1 MKLHCHR
8 PALTTAFQ
16 VVGGVVP
23 TRTPKDILRSVKL
36 QSVDGTVTLTG
47 TDTEVGIRY
56 EIPGVEAEGNVTALV
71 PAARMMSI
79 LRELTDDAVVLEITE
94 DAVWVRSGGSEF
106 KLSAADPEE
115 FPEVAAFQDAQ
126 YHRVPG
132 RVLREMI
139 RRTVFATD
147 EESTRYALGGV
158 LVELK
163 ADSIALAATD
173 SRRLAV
179 TTAACQ
185 SDGVEAG
192 NVNPVVPSKA
202 MQLIERSIA
211 EDDDEVWLAVHQNDV
226 VVRCG
231 ASTISSQLV
240 QGRFPRYADVIPRAA
255 DAKSVIDLVVG
266 PFYSAVRQAQIVT
279 DEESRGVDFV
289 FGDGKLTLI
298 SQAADVG
305 QSRIEVPIPYD
316 GEELKILF
324 DPRFVAEFLRVL
336 EPEQQVRLHLID
348 AESAAVFRVAD
359 AYTYVVMPLSR
370 DR

>member
-23 TRTPKDILRSVKL
+23 TRTPKEILRSVKL
-36 QSVDGTVTLTG
+36 QAVDGTVTLNG

-56 EIPGVEAEGNVTALV
+56 EIPGVEAEGNVAALV
-71 PAARMMSI
+71 PAARMISI
-79 LRELTDDAVVLEITE
+79 LRELTDDTVVLEVLE
-94 DAVWVRSGGSEF
+94 EAVWVRSGGSEF
-106 KLSAADPEE
+106 KLAAADPAE
-115 FPEVAAFQDAQ
+115 FPDVASFRDEQF
-126 YHRVPG
+126 HRIPG
-132 RVLREMI
+132 RALREMI

-158 LVELK
+158 LLELK
-163 ADSIALAATD
+163 ADSVALAATD

-179 TTAACQ
+179 ATAACQ
-185 SDGVEAG
+185 ADGGEAA
-192 NVNPVVPSKA
+192 NASPVVPSKA
-202 MQLIERSIA
+202 MQLIERSISDEDA
-211 EDDDEVWLAVHQNDV
+211 EVCLAIHQNDV

-240 QGRFPRYADVIPRAA
+240 QGRFPRYSDVIPRAA
-255 DAKSVIDLVVG
+255 DAKAVIELVAG
-266 PFYSAVRQAQIVT
+266 PFHSAVRQAQIVT

-305 QSRIEVPIPYD
+305 ESRIEVPIPYD
-316 GEELKILF
+316 GDELKILF
-324 DPRFVAEFLRVL
+324 DPRFVSDFLRVI
-336 EPEQQVRLHLID
+336 EPETQVRLHLID
-348 AESAAVFRVAD
+348 PESAAVFRVD
-359 AYTYVVMPLSR
+359 DDYTYVVMPLSR

>member
-23 TRTPKDILRSVKL
+23 TRTPKEILRSVKL
-36 QSVDGTVTLTG
+36 QAAGGTVTLTG

-56 EIPGVEAEGNVTALV
+56 EIPGVEAEGDVTALL

-79 LRELTDDAVVLEITE
+79 LRELTDEGVDLEITA
-94 DAVWVRSGGSEF
+94 DAVWVRSGSSEF
-106 KLSAADPEE
+106 KLAAADPAE
-115 FPEVAAFQDAQ
+115 FPEVAAFQDSQ
-126 YHRVPG
+126 YHVVPG
-132 RVLREMI
+132 RGLREMI
-139 RRTVFATD
+139 RRTLFATD

-158 LVELK
+158 LVELSGD
-163 ADSIALAATD
+163 AIALAATD

-179 TTAACQ
+179 AKSACRAE
-185 SDGVEAG
+185 GAKLEPPH
-192 NVNPVVPSKA
+192 PVVPSKA

-211 EDDDEVWLAVHQNDV
+211 DDDEEVWLAVHQNDV
-226 VVRCG
+226 VVRSG

-240 QGRFPRYADVIPRAA
+240 QGRFPRYADVIPR
-255 DAKSVIDLVVG
+255 DSNVIIDLLVG
-266 PFYSAVRQAQIVT
+266 PFHSAVRQAQIVT

-289 FGDGKLTLI
+289 FGNGKLTLI

-305 QSRIEVPIPYD
+305 QSKIEVPIPYD
-316 GEELKILF
+316 GDELRILF
-324 DPRFVAEFLRVL
+324 DPRFVADFLRVL
-336 EPEQQVRLHLID
+336 DPEQQVRLHLID
-348 AESAAVFRVAD
+348 AESAAVFRVED